1 MENYEPLLSAFCV
14 YVGRKWPAPD
24 INGTHEPNQ
33 STVYPAN
40 PSLLRAHVHSIRW
53 CLAQLLG
60 LYVPM
65 VKLHLTYAFIV
76 IHPMIGILKLWV
88 YEPVVM
94 DWFIPSPRDWVYHS
108 TLDTELAESKI
119 PRSTNPIG
127 TGGGHRWPLQ
137 IDRELYWQNATLQRW
152 PLHHTESP

>member
-53 CLAQLLG
+53 CLAYMCHGQVTSYICLYCHPSHDRNPETMGIRTRSNG
-60 LYVPM
+60 LIYPLP
-65 VKLHLTYAFIV
+65 K
-76 IHPMIGILKLWV
+76 
-88 YEPVVM
+88 
-94 DWFIPSPRDWVYHS
+94 DWVYHS